1 MAVDK
6 SSVEFVEDTHPPR
19 EDGISAQKHAENDA
33 DDIAVRDLKDVE
45 VTLATITVTHK
56 PKLFS
61 KGMLRL
67 WVIVRDSP
75 ITHLLRS
82 NY

>member
-1 MAVDK
+1 MAGDK
-6 SSVEFVEDTHPPR
+6 SSAEIVEVVQPSK
-19 EDGISAQKHAENDA
+19 EDGISTQRHTENDA
-33 DDIAVRDLKDVE
+33 EDVDARDLKHIE

-67 WVIVRDSP
+67 WGIV
-75 ITHLLRS
+75 LLPCGS
-82 NY
+82 HII

>member
-1 MAVDK
+1 MAVDR

-45 VTLATITVTHK
+45 VTLATILHTVAFRVACTTIFGG
-56 PKLFS
+56 LETVS
-61 KGMLRL
+61 R
-67 WVIVRDSP
+67 I
-75 ITHLLRS
+75 
-82 NY
+82 

>member
-1 MAVDK
+1 MAADK
-6 SSVEFVEDTHPPR
+6 ASSEFVEVTGKPIVDN
-19 EDGISAQKHAENDA
+19 ISAQKHADEDVEEV
-33 DDIAVRDLKDVE
+33 AVRDLKDVE

-67 WVIVRDSP
+67 WVIVRDSLP
-75 ITHLLRS
+75 ALLS
-82 NY
+82 YSKH